1 MFKFLFKRFMS
12 LIPVM
17 FIISVMLFGLFKS
30 MPGDPVKLMIPAGIK
45 SEVQRQMIYD
55 QKVQQLGLDKSLP
68 EQYVRWIINTA
79 SGDFGTSTSF
89 NKPVVDVIST
99 PLQNS
104 IKLNVFVVILSFLIS
119 IPVGIKSAVKR
130 HSLFDSFWQV
140 FSLVGL
146 SMPVFFIGLL
156 LIFALAINLR
166 WLPAGGMPFRFD
178 GNFINDTLQWAK
190 YMALPVITLTIGNL
204 AGTIRYVRNA
214 MIEVIGKDF
223 IRTAR
228 SKGLSEKVI
237 IYSHAFRNAL
247 IPVVTLVAG
256 SLVGLFGGAAITE
269 TIFAWNGIG
278 YVLIQALNSRDYMVV
293 LTMNL
298 FYAVLSLTANI
309 LMDIGYALV
318 DPRIKLK

>member
-104 IKLNVFVVILSFLIS
+104 IKLNVFVVVLSFLIS

-156 LIFALAINLR
+156 LIFAIAINLR
-166 WLPAGGMPFRFD
+166 LLPAGGMPFRFD

-190 YMALPVITLTIGNL
+190 YMTLPVITLTIGNL

-214 MIEVIGKDF
+214 MIEVISKDF

>member
-30 MPGDPVKLMIPAGIK
+30 MPGDPVRLMIPAGIK
-45 SEVQRQMIYD
+45 SEAQRQMIYD

>member
-12 LIPVM
+12 LIPVI

-45 SEVQRQMIYD
+45 SEAQRQMIYD

-104 IKLNVFVVILSFLIS
+104 IKLNVFVVVLSFLIS

-156 LIFALAINLR
+156 LIFAIAINLR
-166 WLPAGGMPFRFD
+166 LLPAGGMPFRFD

-190 YMALPVITLTIGNL
+190 YMTLPVITLTIGNL

-214 MIEVIGKDF
+214 MIEVISKDF

>member
-1 MFKFLFKRFMS
+1 MS

>member
-1 MFKFLFKRFMS
+1 MIKFLFKRFMS
-12 LIPVM
+12 LIPVI

-45 SEVQRQMIYD
+45 SEVQRQQIYD

-68 EQYVRWIINTA
+68 EQYVRWILNTA

-104 IKLNVFVVILSFLIS
+104 IKLNVFVVVLSFLIS

-130 HSLFDSFWQV
+130 HSFFDSFWQI

-214 MIEVIGKDF
+214 MIEVISKDF

>member
-1 MFKFLFKRFMS
+1 MFKFLFRRFLS
-12 LIPVM
+12 LIPVI
-17 FIISVMLFGLFKS
+17 FIISVMLFGMFKA
-30 MPGDPVKLMIPAGIK
+30 MPGDPIRLMIPPGIK
-45 SEVQRQMIYD
+45 SEVQRQAIYD
-55 QKVQQLGLDKSLP
+55 AKVQQFGLDKSIP
-68 EQYVRWIINTA
+68 EQYVRWLFNTA
-79 SGDFGTSTSF
+79 QGDFGTSTSF
-89 NKPVVDVIST
+89 NRPVIEVIRT
-99 PLQNS
+99 PLINS
-104 IKLNVFVVILSFLIS
+104 VRLNVLVIIIAFIIS
-119 IPVGIKSAVKR
+119 IPVGIRSAVKR
-130 HSLFDSFWQV
+130 NSLFDNFWQV

-156 LIFALAINLR
+156 LIYAIAINLR
-166 WLPAGGMPFRFD
+166 WLPAGGMPFNLTGDWTDIF
-178 GNFINDTLQWAK
+178 QWLR

-214 MIEVIGKDF
+214 MIEVISKDF

-228 SKGLSEKVI
+228 SKGLSTKII

-293 LTMNL
+293 LTMNM
-298 FYAVLSLTANI
+298 FYAVLSLSANI

-318 DPRIKLK
+318 DPRIKLQ

>member
-30 MPGDPVKLMIPAGIK
+30 MPGDPVRLMIPAGIK
-45 SEVQRQMIYD
+45 SEAQRQMIYD

-99 PLQNS
+99 PLKNS
-104 IKLNVFVVILSFLIS
+104 IKLNVFVVVLSFLIS

-130 HSLFDSFWQV
+130 HSLFDSFWQI

-178 GNFINDTLQWAK
+178 GNFINDTFQWAK

-309 LMDIGYALV
+309 MMDIGYALV

>member
-12 LIPVM
+12 LIPVI

-104 IKLNVFVVILSFLIS
+104 IKLNVFVVVLSFLIS

-156 LIFALAINLR
+156 LIFILAINLR
-166 WLPAGGMPFRFD
+166 LLPAGGMPFRFN

-190 YMALPVITLTIGNL
+190 YMALPIITLTIGNL

-214 MIEVIGKDF
+214 MIEVISKDF

>member
-1 MFKFLFKRFMS
+1 MS

-104 IKLNVFVVILSFLIS
+104 IKLNVFVVVLSFLIS

-156 LIFALAINLR
+156 LIFAIAINLR
-166 WLPAGGMPFRFD
+166 LLPAGGMPFRFD

-190 YMALPVITLTIGNL
+190 YMTLPVITLTIGNL

-214 MIEVIGKDF
+214 MIEVISKDF